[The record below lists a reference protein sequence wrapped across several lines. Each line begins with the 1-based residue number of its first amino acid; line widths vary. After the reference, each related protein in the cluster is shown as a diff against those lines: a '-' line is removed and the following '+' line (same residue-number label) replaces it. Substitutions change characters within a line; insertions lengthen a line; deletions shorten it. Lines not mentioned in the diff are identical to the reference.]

1 MQHLDEGTL
10 QAWLDGARSGLDPS
24 KLAGIERHVAACDA
38 CASRADALARSSFRT
53 HALLSVGRD
62 QYAPRVPYE
71 DVAKR
76 ARGSRTGV
84 RSRIRRIQVT
94 WAASIL
100 CAIGLGWISN
110 ELYHA
115 NDAVGAEVVLG
126 GPATLTQPA
135 AALAENLPAEAVSL
149 TPESAGSAV
158 SSPGPSLAAAGTSLR
173 RSAPSTSSLA
183 TQAAAA
189 SDPAGL
195 VVRGFVGDEGGRPVP
210 SAQVYVAALD
220 VAVLTREDGRY
231 DLRLPSEPESFEVTV
246 QRIGFRQQTRAI
258 SGSEGAD
265 VAADFRLREEALA
278 LDEIIVTG
286 ESDGG
291 QRSTGTRVTN
301 VRAAP
306 FVWRPA
312 PSIAAEGHVGSDLWV
327 LPGVDVLALEVAY
340 GGHPN
345 ETHVARVRL
354 DLGEGKT
361 LTLVQGRTDGRR
373 IRWPIQSEGA
383 VLSTRRGEM
392 LITATAPVSADSL
405 RTLLER
411 LR

>member
-10 QAWLDGARSGLDPS
+10 QAWLDGARSGHDPS
-24 KLAGIERHVAACDA
+24 KLAGIERHVAACEA
-38 CASRADALARSSFRT
+38 CASRADSLARASFRT

-62 QYAPRVPYE
+62 RYAPRVPYE

-76 ARGSRTGV
+76 ARGSRTRV
-84 RSRIRRIQVT
+84 RSRIQRIQAT
-94 WAASIL
+94 WAASVI
-100 CAIGLGWISN
+100 CAIGLGWLSN

-115 NDAVGAEVVLG
+115 HEPAGTATQLGALPAPQPG
-126 GPATLTQPA
+126 AGPAGSA
-135 AALAENLPAEAVSL
+135 AADAASRAAGASDAASGLL
-149 TPESAGSAV
+149 SAGSRV
-158 SSPGPSLAAAGTSLR
+158 
-173 RSAPSTSSLA
+173 SAPSTSFASLPAA
-183 TQAAAA
+183 TND
-189 SDPAGL
+189 SDGL
-195 VVRGFVGDEGGRPVP
+195 VVHGFVADEGGRPVP

-220 VAVLTREDGRY
+220 VAVLTEENGQY
-231 DLRLPSEPESFEVTV
+231 DLRLPADPESFEITV

-258 SGSEGAD
+258 SGGEGGE

-278 LDEIIVTG
+278 LDEIIVMG
-286 ESDGG
+286 ESDGAP
-291 QRSTGTRVTN
+291 RSTGTRVSN

-306 FVWRPA
+306 FMWRPSL
-312 PSIAAEGHVGSDLWV
+312 SIAAEGHVGSDLWM
-327 LPGVDVLALEVAY
+327 LPGLDVLTLEVAY
-340 GGHPN
+340 GGYPN

-354 DLGEGKT
+354 DLGDGAT

-373 IRWPIQSEGA
+373 IRWPVQSAGA

-405 RTLLER
+405 ASLLDN

>member
-24 KLAGIERHVAACDA
+24 KLAGIERHIAACDA

-76 ARGSRTGV
+76 ARGTRTRV
-84 RSRIRRIQVT
+84 RSGMRGIHVT
-94 WAASIL
+94 WAASVI
-100 CAIGLGWISN
+100 CAVGLGWISN

-115 NDAVGAEVVLG
+115 NDAVGAE
-126 GPATLTQPA
+126 ATSTQPG
-135 AALAENLPAEAVSL
+135 AAL
-149 TPESAGSAV
+149 
-158 SSPGPSLAAAGTSLR
+158 
-173 RSAPSTSSLA
+173 
-183 TQAAAA
+183 AAAA
-189 SDPAGL
+189 SPRTDASTTEARGSVTSPGSTLAAVGTGAAAPTTAGLAAQTAANVSNGL
-195 VVRGFVGDEGGRPVP
+195 VVQGFVGDEGGRPVP
-210 SAQVYVAALD
+210 SAQVYVAELD
-220 VAVLTREDGRY
+220 VAVLTQQDGSY
-231 DLRLPSEPESFEVTV
+231 DLRLPSDPESFELTV
-246 QRIGFRQQTRAI
+246 QRIGFRQQTRAM
-258 SGSEGAD
+258 SPGEGD
-265 VAADFRLREEALA
+265 YVEADFRLREEALA

-301 VRAAP
+301 VRATP

-312 PSIAAEGHVGSDLWV
+312 PSIAAEGSVGSDLWM
-327 LPGVDVLALEVAY
+327 LPGLDVLALEVAY
-340 GGHPN
+340 GGNAN
-345 ETHVARVRL
+345 ETHVARIRL
-354 DLGEGKT
+354 DLGDGTT
-361 LTLVQGRTDGRR
+361 LTLIQGRTDGRR
-373 IRWPIQSEGA
+373 IRWPLPSEGS

-405 RTLLER
+405 ATLLDR

>member
-1 MQHLDEGTL
+1 MSHLDEGTL

-24 KLAGIERHVAACDA
+24 KLASIERHVRGCDA
-38 CASRADALARSSFRT
+38 CTSRADALARSSFRT

-76 ARGSRTGV
+76 ARGTRTRV
-84 RSRIRRIQVT
+84 RSRVRRIQVT

-115 NDAVGAEVVLG
+115 NDAIGAEAGTGAL
-126 GPATLTQPA
+126 ATAPSTQPENG
-135 AALAENLPAEAVSL
+135 LAETSSADAASP
-149 TPESAGSAV
+149 TPESAGSAF
-158 SSPGPSLAAAGTSLR
+158 PGPSLAAAGTSLR
-173 RSAPSTSSLA
+173 LSPPSSSIF
-183 TQAAAA
+183 A
-189 SDPAGL
+189 SQTPRMSGDFL
-195 VVRGFVGDEGGRPVP
+195 VRGFVGDEGGRPVP

-220 VAVLTREDGRY
+220 VAVLTRDDGRF
-231 DLRLPSEPESFEVTV
+231 DLRLPTGPESYEITV

-258 SGSEGAD
+258 NGSDLDD
-265 VAADFRLREEALA
+265 VSANFRLREEALA

-286 ESDGG
+286 ESDGA
-291 QRSTGTRVTN
+291 RSTGTRVTN

-306 FVWRPA
+306 FVWRPS
-312 PSIAAEGHVGSDLWV
+312 PSIAAEGHVGSALWM
-327 LPGVDVLALEVAY
+327 LPGLDLLSLEVAY
-340 GGHPN
+340 GGYPN

-354 DLGEGKT
+354 DLGEGKI

-373 IRWPIQSEGA
+373 IRWPIQSQGA

-392 LITATAPVSADSL
+392 LITATAAVSADSL
-405 RTLLER
+405 RALLEQ

>member
-24 KLAGIERHVAACDA
+24 KLASIERHVAACDA
-38 CASRADALARSSFRT
+38 CASRADALTRSSFRT

-76 ARGSRTGV
+76 ARGSRPRVG
-84 RSRIRRIQVT
+84 SRMRKVQMS

-100 CAIGLGWISN
+100 CAVGLGWISN

-115 NDAVGAEVVLG
+115 NDAVGAEAVAGVPG
-126 GPATLTQPA
+126 TATQPG
-135 AALAENLPAEAVSL
+135 AALAEYVLSEVDWL
-149 TPESAGSAV
+149 TPESPGTAA
-158 SSPGPSLAAAGTSLR
+158 SSPSLAAARASL
-173 RSAPSTSSLA
+173 RSAPSSFAS
-183 TQAAAA
+183 QIAAEND
-189 SDPAGL
+189 SDGL

-220 VAVLTREDGRY
+220 VAVLTQEDGRY

-258 SGSEGAD
+258 SGREGED

-286 ESDGG
+286 ESDGA
-291 QRSTGTRVTN
+291 RSTGTRVMN

-312 PSIAAEGHVGSDLWV
+312 PSIAAEGHVGSDLWM
-327 LPGVDVLALEVAY
+327 LPGLDVLTLEVAY
-340 GGHPN
+340 GGYPN

-354 DLGEGKT
+354 DLGDGKT

-405 RTLLER
+405 RILLEQ